1 VRGEILWPW
10 GVRAARLLGIEQRS
24 WMSLVD
30 EAPERRDD
38 RGMAAGAKAMTLT
51 DAGLETVLLF
61 EEGVELPCFAAFPLL
76 DSDGGRAVLRR
87 YYEPFL
93 RLARDRGAEFVLSS
107 PSWRAN
113 RDWGEE
119 LGYDAAAL
127 EAVNRRAVS
136 FLEEV
141 RDEVLAPGERDR
153 VLIEGCV
160 GPRSDAYRPTLRMEV
175 DQAERY
181 HSAQLQVLA
190 DAGCAQAAAITL
202 SYAEEAVGIVS
213 AARAAGLPI
222 VIGFTVETDGRLP
235 SGDSIEQAIDAVDQA
250 TDGAAQSYMLN
261 CAHPT
266 HFADALPEG
275 SARSRIHALRAN
287 ASTKSH
293 EELDAAT
300 ELDAGDPA
308 DLAERYVALRRELP
322 GLHVLGGCC
331 GTDIRHVTAIS
342 DAWSA
347 AT

>member
-1 VRGEILWPW
+1 
-10 GVRAARLLGIEQRS
+10 
-24 WMSLVD
+24 
-30 EAPERRDD
+30 
-38 RGMAAGAKAMTLT
+38 MAAGAEAMTLT

-93 RLARDRGAEFVLSS
+93 RLAHDRGAGFVLSS
-107 PSWRAN
+107 PTWRAS

-127 EAVNRRAVS
+127 VAVNCRAVS
-136 FLEEV
+136 FLEEM
-141 RDEVLAPGERDR
+141 RDDVLAPGERDR
-153 VLIEGCV
+153 VVIEGCI
-160 GPRSDAYRPTLRMEV
+160 GPRSDAYRPKLRMEV

-181 HSAQLQVLA
+181 HRAQLQVLA

-213 AARAAGLPI
+213 AARAVGLPI

-235 SGDSIEQAIDAVDQA
+235 SGDSIEQAIDAVDWA

-275 SARSRIHALRAN
+275 MARNRIHALRAN
-287 ASTKSH
+287 ASMKSH
-293 EELDAAT
+293 EELDAAV

-347 AT
+347 ET